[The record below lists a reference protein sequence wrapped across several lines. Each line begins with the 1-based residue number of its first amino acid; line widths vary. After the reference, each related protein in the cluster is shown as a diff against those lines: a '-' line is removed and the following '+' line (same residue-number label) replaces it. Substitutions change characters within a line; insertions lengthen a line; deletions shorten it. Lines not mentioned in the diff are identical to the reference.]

1 MELMRKIYTFL
12 RVVWA
17 RSSIFFSFQ
26 LKLGTVLLKSC
37 TDPDFWKKSSFFCK
51 MSSKWAVSPIFS
63 QFCPFLAKNCLKID
77 FFSAGILFFLHDIF
91 VPYWESTILTDFTW
105 VPVISAEKNENL
117 GHFWLI
123 FDPFLSLKS
132 LFWGIFIIFGTPKL
146 TKITIF
152 SQKCYNNHRLL
163 SYNLLVKR
171 FLNFSLKKLLKL

>member
-12 RVVWA
+12 GVVWS

-63 QFCPFLAKNCLKID
+63 QFCPFLAKNCLEMD
-77 FFSAGILFFLHDIF
+77 FFGREFRFLYDI
-91 VPYWESTILTDFTW
+91 VVSHWESTILTEFTW
-105 VPVISAEKNENL
+105 LPLICAEKNANL
-117 GHFWLI
+117 GHFWPI
-123 FDPFLSLKS
+123 FDPFSRLKS
-132 LFWGIFIIFGTPKL
+132 SFWGIFIIVDTPKL

-152 SQKCYNNHRLL
+152 SHKCYNNHRFL